1 MARKILLADD
11 SVTAQ
16 NMGRRILTDAGY
28 DVVTVNNGSAA
39 LKKIAE
45 IKPEIVVL
53 DVYMPGYSG
62 LEVCQRIKAA
72 PETAGLPILLT
83 VGKLEPFK
91 AEEAKKVFADA
102 FIVKPFEATEL
113 LAILSK
119 LEDKIVPT
127 PAARGTKA
135 APATT
140 AKAAPAKSPSAAKPE
155 VSAEAEANWK
165 GRLRIAEP
173 EQPKIEPVE
182 QPAPAAFHDI
192 RHEVVTA
199 SPSLPESIARNLP
212 GNVTSEELA
221 AITAAVAAFTNRTEQ
236 DFESVTL
243 TVAEPEE
250 PAASTSESVEAKAR
264 RQWEE
269 AVRAHEAAFAEL
281 DAAPSQPVPV
291 QEFAVEEPAVQEVAE
306 PEATREEES
315 TPEISSVEEVSSLE
329 EPAAATEIA
338 EPAFED
344 EIPQV
349 EESVELMAIEQEV
362 SSAVEGESGGL
373 TEFEVNAALAS
384 LAPLDAAE
392 DIMSQLQAAELAHDH
407 RADHFIDA
415 PPASWSEENAS
426 LGTAKWIAQEVN
438 REQSEAALIL
448 EAEMQK
454 VYSALGRD
462 PVSIAEGLQSWQQDF
477 PTVEGSD
484 SPAPVEAIAP
494 EVAAMTASID
504 ASISAEE
511 AASEGS
517 YQSYDVVAQ
526 ESVAEAT
533 LADAVS
539 APAPE
544 SVVEEPEAAVA
555 EIPEAQAATE
565 AVSQETVA
573 VTHQESFA
581 AAAAA
586 SASAGPA
593 FADAPASAPAF
604 EPRTNQG
611 GNEQDAELAAAWAR
625 WRQIRESVASPQF
638 VSQVADVAT
647 AEIEEAQ
654 RQQQE
659 TAAGSANGSAPAAA
673 APPSSDAIA
682 SIVDSVLAQLKPK
695 LVEEIAKQLNE
706 RGKH

>member
-1 MARKILLADD
+1 LARKILLADD

-28 DVVTVNNGSAA
+28 EVVTVNNGSAA

-45 IKPEIVVL
+45 IKPELVVL

-127 PAARGTKA
+127 PLPRGTKA
-135 APATT
+135 APV
-140 AKAAPAKSPSAAKPE
+140 AAAKSAPAAKPD
-155 VSAEAEANWK
+155 VSAEVEAHWK

-173 EQPKIEPVE
+173 EPPKVEQVE

-192 RHEVVTA
+192 RHEVAAA

-221 AITAAVAAFTNRTEQ
+221 AITAAVAAFTSRTEE
-236 DFESVTL
+236 DFESGAL
-243 TVAEPEE
+243 TVTEPEQ
-250 PAASTSESVEAKAR
+250 PAAADSDEDKAR

-281 DAAPSQPVPV
+281 DAALLQPAPV
-291 QEFAVEEPAVQEVAE
+291 QEITVEESSVQEAAAE
-306 PEATREEES
+306 DLTTGKESTAEISTVEES
-315 TPEISSVEEVSSLE
+315 SAWVEQSVTAES
-329 EPAAATEIA
+329 A

-344 EIPQV
+344 ELPQV
-349 EESVELMAIEQEV
+349 QESAELMAIEQEV
-362 SSAVEGESGGL
+362 SSAVEGTSEGL

-407 RADHFIDA
+407 RIDQFIDA
-415 PPASWSEENAS
+415 PSASWTEQNAT
-426 LGTAKWIAQEVN
+426 LGTAKWIAQEVGL
-438 REQSEAALIL
+438 EQSEAALIL
-448 EAEMQK
+448 EEEMQK
-454 VYSALGRD
+454 VYSALGRE
-462 PVSIAEGLQSWQQDF
+462 PVTIAEGLQSWEQNF
-477 PTVEGSD
+477 PTVEDAESH
-484 SPAPVEAIAP
+484 APVEAIAP
-494 EVAAMTASID
+494 EVAAMTAGID

-511 AASEGS
+511 TASEGS

-526 ESVAEAT
+526 DPVAEAT
-533 LADAVS
+533 LVDAVS
-539 APAPE
+539 ADEISE
-544 SVVEEPEAAVA
+544 SEPVALEPEAAAAGVS
-555 EIPEAQAATE
+555 ESQLATE
-565 AVSQETVA
+565 AVSQETV
-573 VTHQESFA
+573 TPIHQESFA

-586 SASAGPA
+586 SSSAGPA
-593 FADAPASAPAF
+593 FADATATAASI

-611 GNEQDAELAAAWAR
+611 GTEQDAELAAAWAR

-654 RQQQE
+654 RHQQE
-659 TAAGSANGSAPAAA
+659 AAAASANGDAPAAA
-673 APPSSDAIA
+673 AQPSSDAIA

-695 LVEEIAKQLNE
+695 LVEEIAKQLSDRN
-706 RGKH
+706 KQ